1 MQAVHEVH
9 EVHEVHIVK
18 KHCAARLRSAA
29 FARAALRVTLLG
41 CVLALAGCASA
52 GPPGPRD
59 LRALQAQ
66 FATEGPQSIE
76 DFLRRVA
83 SDGPD
88 AFSRQTAARRLAG
101 ASLTEMETR
110 TLYRLLGVYAR
121 TRYQSEMLAALAELI
136 AIPTYRRDRVAPHE
150 NPAIRAAGRVLERQ
164 ARALGLEFENAGNR
178 IFVVRLRGAT
188 PEELGVYVHVDVV
201 PALAETWGL
210 PDGRPLA
217 PFRMTV
223 LDGKIYGRGAEDD
236 KGSIV
241 AALYSMYVIRQ
252 SGLPLKRGIRLMI
265 ETTEETGGEGID
277 WYKKRHALPAYNI
290 GLDSSYPAVTAEKGF
305 GALRVRFAAPRAG
318 AQNAAAGAARIVRL
332 TGAQAINQIPAA
344 ALAELETPDA
354 AQAAALA
361 ALARKV
367 ADEVLDDLPD
377 DFSAEV
383 VTQPLSPGAR
393 VTRIALTVR
402 GVSAH
407 SSAPEQG
414 ANPVPVLA
422 RIVSKLAAET
432 QLEDS
437 AWLQAARFVS
447 ETFGLDYLGRA
458 LGIAFSDPF
467 MGPLTLAVT
476 QFQAD
481 ASGAVEV
488 GVNTRLPGGRTPAEL
503 EDQLRARFQAY
514 QDGAGAR
521 FTWTF
526 EQAAPLFRS
535 PRGAWIQTLLDIY
548 GGVSGKRAEPIASSG
563 ATTAR
568 ELPNGI
574 NFGPSHPGQKYM
586 GHTDNEFKSLD
597 NFLFDV
603 QVFTE
608 MMLRLGNLPS
618 ME

>member
-1 MQAVHEVH
+1 MQKNRVRLSSNSARTAGMRRSGCGAS
-9 EVHEVHIVK
+9 IL
-18 KHCAARLRSAA
+18 CALWIAA
-29 FARAALRVTLLG
+29 
-41 CVLALAGCASA
+41 CASA
-52 GPPGPRD
+52 GPPGPAELRD
-59 LRALQAQ
+59 LHAQ
-66 FATEGPQSIE
+66 FQTQRPLSIDE
-76 DFLRRVA
+76 FLQRVA

-88 AFSRQTAARRLAG
+88 EFTRLTAARRLAG
-101 ASLTEMETR
+101 ASLSETETVA
-110 TLYRLLGVYAR
+110 LYRLLGVYAR

-136 AIPTYRRDRVAPHE
+136 AIPTYRRDRIAPHE
-150 NPAIRAAGRVLERQ
+150 NPAIRAAGRALERQ
-164 ARALGLEFENAGNR
+164 ARALGLTFENAGNR
-178 IFVVRLRGAT
+178 IFVVRLRGQT
-188 PEELGVYVHVDVV
+188 PEELGVYAHVDVV
-201 PALAETWGL
+201 PALAESWGL
-210 PDGRPLA
+210 PDGRPLQ

-241 AALYSMYVIRQ
+241 AAMYSMFVIRE

-265 ETTEETGGEGID
+265 ETTEETGGEGIH
-277 WYKKRHALPAYNI
+277 WYKERYALPAYNI

-305 GALRVRFAAPRAG
+305 GALRVRFRAPRASDNS
-318 AQNAAAGAARIVRL
+318 AHSPSSGAARLVRL
-332 TGAQAINQIPAA
+332 QGAQAINQIPAA
-344 ALAELETPDA
+344 ALAEIETSDP
-354 AQAAALA
+354 AALA
-361 ALARKV
+361 EQARRV
-367 ADEVLDDLPD
+367 ADEVLEDLPD
-377 DFSAEV
+377 DFSVELR
-383 VTQPLSPGAR
+383 TSPGR
-393 VTRIALTVR
+393 VLLTTR

-407 SSAPEQG
+407 SSVPEQG
-414 ANPVPVLA
+414 ANPAPVLA
-422 RIVSKLAAET
+422 RIVSRLAAQT
-432 QLEDS
+432 PFADS
-437 AWLQAARFVS
+437 AWLAAARFVS

-458 LGIAFSDPF
+458 LGVAFSDPF

-476 QFQAD
+476 QFQTD
-481 ASGAVEV
+481 ANGAVEV
-488 GVNTRLPGGRTPAEL
+488 GVNTRLPTGRTPAEL
-503 EDQLRARFQAY
+503 EAQLS
-514 QDGAGAR
+514 AR
-521 FTWTF
+521 FTAYRAQSGADFSWTF

-608 MMLRLGNLPS
+608 MMLRLGNLPA

>member
-1 MQAVHEVH
+1 MGKNRGWLIPGDGRTTGARRFVRV
-9 EVHEVHIVK
+9 VSILFALGL
-18 KHCAARLRSAA
+18 AA
-29 FARAALRVTLLG
+29 
-41 CVLALAGCASA
+41 CASA
-52 GPPGPRD
+52 GPPGPAELQD
-59 LRALQAQ
+59 LHAQ
-66 FATEGPQSIE
+66 FHTERPQSIE
-76 DFLRRVA
+76 EFLRRVA

-88 AFSRQTAARRLAG
+88 AFTRMIAASRLRGETLNE
-101 ASLTEMETR
+101 LETR
-110 TLYRLLGVYAR
+110 ALYRLMGVYAR
-121 TRYQSEMLAALAELI
+121 TRYQPEMLAALAELI
-136 AIPTYRRDRVAPHE
+136 AIPTYRRDRIAPHE

-188 PEELGVYVHVDVV
+188 PEELGVYAHVDVV
-201 PALAETWGL
+201 PALAESWGF
-210 PDGRPLA
+210 PDGRPLD

-241 AALYSMYVIRQ
+241 AALYSMFVIRE

-265 ETTEETGGEGID
+265 ETTEETGGEGIH
-277 WYKKRHALPAYNI
+277 WYKQRFALPAYNI

-305 GALRVRFAAPRAG
+305 GALRVRFRASRASAQHAA
-318 AQNAAAGAARIVRL
+318 NGAARVVRMQ
-332 TGAQAINQIPAA
+332 GAQAINQIPAA
-344 ALAELETPDA
+344 ALAEMETPDP
-354 AQAAALA
+354 QALA
-361 ALARKV
+361 DQTRRV
-367 ADEVLDDLPD
+367 ADEVLEDLPD
-377 DFSAEV
+377 DFSAEI
-383 VTQPLSPGAR
+383 R
-393 VTRIALTVR
+393 VQSGRVLLTVR

-407 SSAPEQG
+407 SSVPEQG
-414 ANPVPVLA
+414 ANPAPVLA
-422 RIVSKLAAET
+422 RILHRLAAET
-432 QLEDS
+432 PFAES
-437 AWLQAARFVS
+437 AWLAAARFVS
-447 ETFGLDYLGRA
+447 ETFGLDYVGRA
-458 LGIAFSDPF
+458 LGVAFSDPF

-481 ASGAVEV
+481 AGGAVEV
-488 GVNTRLPGGRTPAEL
+488 GVNTRLPTGRTPAEL
-503 EDQLRARFQAY
+503 EAQLAARFAAY
-514 QDGAGAR
+514 KDDSGLS
-521 FTWTF
+521 FTWTL

-535 PRGAWIQTLLDIY
+535 PRGAWIQNLLEIY

-608 MMLRLGNLPS
+608 MMLRLGNLPA